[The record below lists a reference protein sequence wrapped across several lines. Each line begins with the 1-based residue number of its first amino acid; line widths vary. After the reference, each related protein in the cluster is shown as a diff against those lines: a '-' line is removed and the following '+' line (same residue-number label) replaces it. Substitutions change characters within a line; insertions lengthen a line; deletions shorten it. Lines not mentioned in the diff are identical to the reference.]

1 MDLSNILKYVLLV
14 VSILLVICIVLQ
26 NREGGIGTIF
36 GGGGSGG
43 EFYRSKRGIEKFLY
57 ISTIVLA
64 IIFSILSMAIAILN
78 V

>member
-1 MDLSNILKYVLLV
+1 MDLSNILKYILLVVAVLLV
-14 VSILLVICIVLQ
+14 VCIALQ
-26 NREGGIGTIF
+26 NREGGVGTIF
-36 GGGGSGG
+36 GGGGGGG